1 MSAKEI
7 LIQTAISVLNDDAS
21 ATMLTIADKAG
32 VNRRTL
38 HRHFSSKE
46 QLVKACV
53 AAISS
58 QILKD
63 VKQAIEQHA
72 SPVDQLKQMFVD
84 DVAKGQHFEF
94 VQKFRTLSDEEV
106 KTEFEEMGQLFYGVL
121 DKLKESGTA
130 DAKLSNDWLA
140 YVWMGLVRSTNQA
153 LKDGAIAPKVAH
165 ELGWNAFSAGMLN
178 VRD

>member
-1 MSAKEI
+1 MSTKEI
-7 LIQTAISVLNDDAS
+7 LVQAAINVLNDDAS
-21 ATMLTIADKAG
+21 ATMLAIADQAG

-46 QLVKACV
+46 QLVQACV
-53 AAISS
+53 SAISS

-72 SPVDQLKQMFVD
+72 SPIDQLKQMFVD

-94 VQKFRTLSDEEV
+94 VQKFRSLSDEAV
-106 KTEFEEMGQLFYGVL
+106 QAEFDEMGKLFYRVL
-121 DKLKESGTA
+121 DKLKEDGRA

-153 LKDGAIAPKVAH
+153 LKDGAIAPKEAS
-165 ELGWNAFSAGMLN
+165 ELGWKAFSNGMLN
-178 VRD
+178 EH